1 MINQISDNTLMESF
15 YNMVPYFKYY
25 FGENVGFTIS
35 NTKKFLFVQ
44 NTDTLKINFKA
55 GDAIPEGSAA
65 DVCLHKKEVI
75 DIIVPEKVFGFP
87 VRTVG
92 VPIFEDGEI
101 AGTMVISMSIDK
113 IEKVNKISNLSNSI
127 AESLNGMS
135 TNVKGMTDVFVQI
148 NETNESIEDYIK
160 ITRDNYKKTDDI
172 LKFINSVTRRTNLL
186 GLNASIESA
195 RAGKAGEG
203 FSVVATEIRKLSE
216 STKQSLTEI
225 NDVLNS
231 IKNSIDEIYDRF
243 QCSNDLLENQIN
255 GLQNIK
261 TGIENLQENAKELNI
276 FAEEI

>member
-1 MINQISDNTLMESF
+1 MINQISDNTFMESF

>member
-231 IKNSIDEIYDRF
+231 IKNSIDEIYGRF

>member
-25 FGENVGFTIS
+25 FGENVGFTMS

-172 LKFINSVTRRTNLL
+172 LRFINSVTRRTNLL

-231 IKNSIDEIYDRF
+231 IKNSIDEIYGRF
-243 QCSNDLLENQIN
+243 QCSNALLENQIN